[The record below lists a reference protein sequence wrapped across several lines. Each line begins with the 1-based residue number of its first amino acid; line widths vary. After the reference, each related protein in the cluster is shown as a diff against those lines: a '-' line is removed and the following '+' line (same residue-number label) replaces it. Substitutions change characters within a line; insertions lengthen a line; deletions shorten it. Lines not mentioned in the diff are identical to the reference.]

1 MKMHKQDGII
11 HFWLVGLI
19 AENNIPNTYLETAIF
34 SVNSLDS
41 PATGLFFNYWKHA
54 YQREDATWDLLTST
68 ELLDLDDYSGDPNSQ
83 TRLTI
88 YAVRK
93 QCRVFFYFLQ

>member
-1 MKMHKQDGII
+1 MKMHEQDGII

-54 YQREDATWDLLTST
+54 YQREDATWWHLTST
-68 ELLDLDDYSGDPNSQ
+68 ELLDAFDYLRSEKTVQGV
-83 TRLTI
+83 LL
-88 YAVRK
+88 
-93 QCRVFFYFLQ
+93 FFAIDIV